1 MRNSR
6 CGAMGCDVV
15 LVLPPVSWLRRGLA
29 EPDTGVGLA
38 ADVPGRAYFGRP
50 LAREPGGGWAGR
62 GRDVAMAIEETKVS
76 CHRAGAAVG
85 VFQTQHRAARSGR
98 RRPRPG
104 PIAAGH
110 TAAAG
115 DGRGG
120 RHGRGDH
127 GVQRIASY
135 WPVSV
140 GLEVV
145 QPPPPWLE
153 QLEPLDHRPQ
163 SARRNPSAVGLAAH
177 GLGPLAMAVLLP
189 ARSTSSWAALI
200 PRK

>member
-1 MRNSR
+1 
-6 CGAMGCDVV
+6 V
-15 LVLPPVSWLRRGLA
+15 LVPPVSWLRRGWLNRIL
-29 EPDTGVGLA
+29 GVGLA

-50 LAREPGGGWAGR
+50 LAREPGGGWAGC
-62 GRDVAMAIEETKVS
+62 GRDVAVAIEETKVS

-85 VFQTQHRAARSGR
+85 VFQTPHRAARSGR

-115 DGRGG
+115 GRRAG

-135 WPVSV
+135 WPVPV
-140 GLEVV
+140 GLEVA
-145 QPPPPWLE
+145 QPPPLWPE

-163 SARRNPSAVGLAAH
+163 PARRNPSAVGLAAH

-189 ARSTSSWAALI
+189 ARSISSWAALM
-200 PRK
+200 PRQ